1 MWAHEAPGAVVLAHD
16 VRLESAALL
25 GGVAAT
31 CVRAL
36 EVADAGVR
44 QHVSG
49 EVGAV
54 GGPVRAAWERADARL
69 FTRVRSQVAGQRAAV
84 NACVAAARLRAV
96 VRSDIWRHDAQ

>member
-16 VRLESAALL
+16 VRLESAVLL
-25 GGVAAT
+25 GGVATA

-36 EVADAGVR
+36 EVADGGVR

-54 GGPVRAAWERADARL
+54 GGPVRAAWEGADAWL
-69 FTRVRSQVAGQRAAV
+69 FARVRSQVAGQRAAV
-84 NACVAAARLRAV
+84 SACVAAARLRAA
-96 VRSDIWRHDAQ
+96 VRSDIWRHDDQ